1 MGGEFREQRLSVNAV
16 CAGLVKTDSFKTLRM
31 IQPELE
37 ELPDRYFV
45 TPEEVAESVCFLAG
59 AGAASI
65 RGQTLV
71 VDRGLSNR
79 LNRPPG

>member
-1 MGGEFREQRLSVNAV
+1 MV
-16 CAGLVKTDSFKTLRM
+16 
-31 IQPELE
+31 QPELDALAE
-37 ELPDRYFV
+37 RYFV
-45 TPEEVAESVCFLAG
+45 TPEEVAESVFFLAG

-71 VDRGLSNR
+71 VDRGLSNQ